1 VASSPSAIT
10 GLGNSAG
17 FDMELQ
23 DNAGLGHRAI
33 MNARNTLLEMA
44 QKSPS
49 LTRVRHNG
57 LDDTPHLRI
66 DIDQRKAQTLGVS
79 LHDINA
85 TLQTGWG
92 STY

>member
-1 VASSPSAIT
+1 
-10 GLGNSAG
+10 
-17 FDMELQ
+17 MELQ
-23 DNAGLGHRAI
+23 DNAGLGHRAL

-57 LDDTPHLRI
+57 LDDTPQLRI

-79 LHDINA
+79 SMIS
-85 TLQTGWG
+85 TLRCKPAGDRPMLMISLIVG
-92 STY
+92 G